1 MSDRIRIVILGG
13 GFGGVYTAMH
23 LERLLRRDSRVEIA
37 LVNRENYFVF
47 QPMLAEVVSGNI
59 GLLDTVSPISR
70 LIPRC
75 RLYVRE
81 VESVDL
87 EARTVTLAPGFRPQ
101 PLVLQYDHLVLAAG
115 TVTDFRGMTG
125 LQQHAMPFKTLADA
139 VRLRN
144 HLINVLHEADIE
156 SDDMRRQQLL
166 TFVVAGGGFSGV
178 EVAAEMNDFLRAAAA
193 RLHTDLSREVRVL
206 LVHSGQ
212 RILERELSE
221 SLGLYAQKILQGR
234 GVELRLGQ
242 RLQTATSDAAVLAG
256 GERIPTRTVVST
268 VPAFANPLLATL
280 ALPQEGGRIV
290 VDAHLEAAG
299 ATNVWA
305 VGDAARIPN
314 GAAGVFAP
322 PTAQHATRE
331 AAVLAANIAARIRGG
346 QLTKFDFPGLGKMGS
361 LGHRSAVAE
370 LFGKI
375 RLSGFLAWV
384 IWRFVYW
391 WKLPGL
397 DRRLRVAFSWL
408 LDLLVPPETVQL
420 RLESQGGVQEL
431 HFEPGEYV
439 FRQGDRGD
447 SLYVIITGT
456 AEVVG
461 DASEGTA
468 ERILTVLQ
476 AGEFFGEIA
485 MLQQRT
491 RTASVRCR
499 TAMNVLAMPQ
509 RQFQT
514 LAKHLPQF
522 RAGFESTM
530 EDRLQR
536 DQE

>member
-87 EARTVTLAPGFRPQ
+87 EARSVTLAPGFRPQ

-156 SDDMRRQQLL
+156 SDEMRRQQLL

-234 GVELRLGQ
+234 GVE
-242 RLQTATSDAAVLAG
+242 
-256 GERIPTRTVVST
+256 
-268 VPAFANPLLATL
+268 
-280 ALPQEGGRIV
+280 
-290 VDAHLEAAG
+290 
-299 ATNVWA
+299 
-305 VGDAARIPN
+305 
-314 GAAGVFAP
+314 
-322 PTAQHATRE
+322 
-331 AAVLAANIAARIRGG
+331 
-346 QLTKFDFPGLGKMGS
+346 
-361 LGHRSAVAE
+361 
-370 LFGKI
+370 
-375 RLSGFLAWV
+375 
-384 IWRFVYW
+384 
-391 WKLPGL
+391 
-397 DRRLRVAFSWL
+397 
-408 LDLLVPPETVQL
+408 
-420 RLESQGGVQEL
+420 
-431 HFEPGEYV
+431 
-439 FRQGDRGD
+439 
-447 SLYVIITGT
+447 
-456 AEVVG
+456 
-461 DASEGTA
+461 
-468 ERILTVLQ
+468 
-476 AGEFFGEIA
+476 
-485 MLQQRT
+485 
-491 RTASVRCR
+491 
-499 TAMNVLAMPQ
+499 
-509 RQFQT
+509 
-514 LAKHLPQF
+514 
-522 RAGFESTM
+522 
-530 EDRLQR
+530 
-536 DQE
+536 

>member
-1 MSDRIRIVILGG
+1 MSERVRIVILGG

-23 LERLLRRDSRVEIA
+23 LERLLGRDSRVEIA

-87 EARTVTLAPGFRPQ
+87 ASRTVTLAPGFRPQ
-101 PLVLQYDHLVLAAG
+101 PLVLPYDHLVLAAG

-125 LQQHAMPFKTLADA
+125 LQQHAMAFKTLADA

-156 SDDMRRQQLL
+156 PDDERRRQLL

-178 EVAAEMNDFLRAAAA
+178 EVAAEMNDFLRSAAAS
-193 RLHTDLSREVRVL
+193 LHRDLSREVRVL

-212 RILERELSE
+212 RILERELSA
-221 SLGLYAQKILQGR
+221 SLGVYAQRILEGR

-256 GERIPTRTVVST
+256 GERIATRTVVST
-268 VPAFANPLLATL
+268 VPAFANPLLAGL
-280 ALPQEGGRIV
+280 ALPQEGGRV
-290 VDAHLEAAG
+290 LVDGHLEVTG
-299 ATNVWA
+299 TENVWA

-314 GAAGVFAP
+314 GADGGFAP

-346 QLTKFDFPGLGKMGS
+346 KLEKFAFPGLGKMGS

-370 LFGKI
+370 LFGCI
-375 RLSGFLAWV
+375 RLSGFLAWLM
-384 IWRFVYW
+384 WRFVYW

-439 FRQGDRGD
+439 FHEGDRGD
-447 SLYVIITGT
+447 SLYVIISGS
-456 AEVVG
+456 AEVVSQSG
-461 DASEGTA
+461 EGGQ

-476 AGEFFGEIA
+476 SGEFFGEIA

-499 TAMNVLAMPQ
+499 TPMNVVAMPQ

-514 LAKHLPQF
+514 LARHLPQF
-522 RAGFESTM
+522 RAGFESAM

-536 DQE
+536 DEG